1 MFKYKRALILLLTV
15 SFTLVAIF
23 SMAMLLYPNL
33 LLSGLYRPGTSEPSS
48 RTVVAG
54 ARPEVIETSPARDE
68 KMARLYQSIDVTLNQ
83 PVSSA
88 SILVFNRENR
98 IMVPGKIVISKT
110 RASFIP
116 ASVFLPSKTYTVIIR
131 AASKEHIKM
140 EDRFSFNTVPMGEK
154 LWVEV
159 KLGERHSV
167 IVYKGS
173 DAIKYLPAS
182 GGLPESP
189 TPTGYFYTQD
199 RGYSFWSSKF
209 DEGATYWVRLAGQI
223 LVHSVP
229 RDDRWQTKDDEHAKL
244 GLPASHGCIRLDEDD
259 ARWFFE
265 NIPQGSL
272 VIIHN

>member
-1 MFKYKRALILLLTV
+1 MFKYKPTLSLLFTV
-15 SFTLVAIF
+15 YFTLAVIFGTAII
-23 SMAMLLYPNL
+23 LYPDI
-33 LLSGLYRPGTSEPSS
+33 SGLYRPDTSVPPS

-54 ARPEVIETSPARDE
+54 THPEVIETSPARGE

-83 PVSSA
+83 QVSSVG
-88 SILVFNRENR
+88 IIVFNRENK
-98 IMVPGKIVISKT
+98 IMVPGKINVNKT
-110 RASFIP
+110 RVSFIP
-116 ASVFLPSKTYTVIIR
+116 SSAFLPGKTYTVIIR
-131 AASKEHIKM
+131 AESKEHIKM
-140 EDRFSFNTVPMGEK
+140 EDRFSFNTVHMGEK

-167 IVYKGS
+167 TVYKGS
-173 DAIKYLPAS
+173 RIIKHLPAS

-209 DEGATYWVRLAGQI
+209 GEGATYWVRLAGQI

-229 RDDRWQTKDDEHAKL
+229 RDDRWKIKGEEHAKL

-259 ARWFFE
+259 ARWFYE
-265 NIPQGSL
+265 NIPQGTL